1 MYSTLRRHGNRLDG
15 VAIQRISHFAFRI
28 SHFAD
33 WHADQIPAQSPHAVT
48 FQGYVSAK
56 QRQKHVDMQ

>member
-15 VAIQRISHFAFRI
+15 VAIQRI